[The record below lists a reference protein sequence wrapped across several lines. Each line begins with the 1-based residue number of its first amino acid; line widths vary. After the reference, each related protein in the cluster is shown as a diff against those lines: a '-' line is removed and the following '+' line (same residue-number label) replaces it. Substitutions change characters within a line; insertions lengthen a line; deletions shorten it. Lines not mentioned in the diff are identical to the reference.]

1 MRHHKKCSTHID
13 TYFIHSVHII
23 CLQYKYII
31 KILYIYTVHIYTNSF
46 FYQGKSDDLENPS
59 SASDVAKQSTLLL
72 ATVIMVLICFFS

>member
-1 MRHHKKCSTHID
+1 MYIHTSIHILYILYILYACST
-13 TYFIHSVHII
+13 
-23 CLQYKYII
+23 YIFGVYI

-46 FYQGKSDDLENPS
+46 FYQGKNDDLENPS